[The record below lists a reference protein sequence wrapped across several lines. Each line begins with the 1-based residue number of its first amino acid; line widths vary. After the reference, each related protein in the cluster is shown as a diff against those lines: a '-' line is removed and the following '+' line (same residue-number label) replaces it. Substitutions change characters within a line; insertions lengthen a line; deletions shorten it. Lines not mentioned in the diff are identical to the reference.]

1 MNRSFRICLLGS
13 VAVALAITAFMT
25 FAPSSSAQAPAMA
38 ERVKSEIIM
47 MRCKVGG
54 SAFAVAAYKGSSGTP
69 GRQPGSCPDNL
80 SLLMKD
86 GFEIRDIGHYDDVD
100 SVFVLYTLV
109 R

>member
-1 MNRSFRICLLGS
+1 MNRSLRIGLLG
-13 VAVALAITAFMT
+13 VLAVALAITAFMT
-25 FAPSSSAQAPAMA
+25 FSPSSSAQAPAM
-38 ERVKSEIIM
+38 EKPSKSEIIM

-54 SAFAVAAYKGSSGTP
+54 SAFAIAAYKGSSGTP
-69 GRQPGSCPDNL
+69 GQQPGSCPDNL

-100 SVFVLYTLV
+100 TVFVLYTLV